1 MRTKLFVGT
10 RCTPELKSHLEGDTS
25 PLVSI
30 PYNGKEYLGYYLE
43 SDHPT
48 VQEVRAACDA
58 FLLKL
63 QHHCPEQRVDNLQV
77 VVFPQLFV
85 G

>member
-1 MRTKLFVGT
+1 MHTKLFIGT
-10 RCTPELKSHLEGDTS
+10 RLTPELKIQLGSDYS
-25 PLVSI
+25 PMACI
-30 PYNGKEYLGYYLE
+30 PYEGKEYLGYYLE

-48 VQEVRAACDA
+48 VQEIRAICDA

-63 QHHCPEQRVDNLQV
+63 QEYCPQHRVDNLPV